1 MYKLFVKAK
10 NNQSAEYI
18 RTLLKS
24 KVNPTQMK
32 VEIRALK
39 TLKSGQLLI
48 ESDKKSELKEV
59 CKKINEVC
67 GEELESYMAAI
78 KNPRIIVFNVPE
90 DITAENAAKDTVLQ
104 NSELNLN
111 ESEIKPKFVFEDRRN
126 LKKLVMGVNS
136 EIRS

>member
-32 VEIRALK
+32 VRIRAHK
-39 TLKSGQLLI
+39 TLKNGQLLI
-48 ESDKKSELKEV
+48 ESDKKSELEDV
-59 CKKINEVC
+59 CKKRKELC
-67 GEELESYMAAI
+67 GEVLESYLPTI

-111 ESEIKPKFVFEDRRN
+111 ESEIKPN
-126 LKKLVMGVNS
+126 SCLKIG
-136 EIRS
+136 ET

>member
-39 TLKSGQLLI
+39 TMKSGQLLI
-48 ESDKKSELKEV
+48 VSDKKSEWEEV

-67 GEELESYMAAI
+67 GEGLESYMPII
-78 KNPRIIVFNVPE
+78 KSPE
-90 DITAENAAKDTVLQ
+90 
-104 NSELNLN
+104 
-111 ESEIKPKFVFEDRRN
+111 
-126 LKKLVMGVNS
+126 
-136 EIRS
+136 